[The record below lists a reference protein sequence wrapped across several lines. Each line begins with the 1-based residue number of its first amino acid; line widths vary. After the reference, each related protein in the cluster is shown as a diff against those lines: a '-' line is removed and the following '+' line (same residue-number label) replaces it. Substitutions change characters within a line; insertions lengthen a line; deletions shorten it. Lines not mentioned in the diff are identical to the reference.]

1 MFSRKIAEEEPT
13 STSTP
18 TPTSTSTF
26 GSSDGDFLREIVKEI
41 QKSDANIVSAVV
53 HDADANGHAVGFASF
68 FKKDKKKNKKVA

>member
-41 QKSDANIVSAVV
+41 QKSDANVVVAV